1 MQNRYTILVHWVGS
15 EFRKKT
21 PHNNT
26 ICMKKSNKS
35 RENLQENNILIT
47 KCTKKRTI
55 RWFYL
60 YLKSEK
66 IIREKG
72 IQIPKLTN
80 NNQTSMHVCPPFEFN
95 RQPNKWPNLQKNYH
109 NKPLRSSYFLYMN
122 SVNPYENII
131 HIIKFTKKLNKSM
144 RLSCNLYKK
153 LQSGYHKTC
162 IANLTCPFTAKYKQF
177 YLHVYRYAKP
187 IHACIPK
194 IAWQFWR

>member
-1 MQNRYTILVHWVGS
+1 MQFSFTGEAVNSLRKHHTIILHVW
-15 EFRKKT
+15 
-21 PHNNT
+21 
-26 ICMKKSNKS
+26 KKSNKS
-35 RENLQENNILIT
+35 RENLQENNILIINLQ
-47 KCTKKRTI
+47 KKNNTLILSLFEI
-55 RWFYL
+55 R
-60 YLKSEK
+60 K

-72 IQIPKLTN
+72 IQITKLTN
-80 NNQTSMHVCPPFEFN
+80 NNQTSMHVGPPFEFN

-109 NKPLRSSYFLYMN
+109 NKPIRSSYFLYMN
-122 SVNPYENII
+122 SVNAYENII

-194 IAWQFWR
+194 MAWQFWR